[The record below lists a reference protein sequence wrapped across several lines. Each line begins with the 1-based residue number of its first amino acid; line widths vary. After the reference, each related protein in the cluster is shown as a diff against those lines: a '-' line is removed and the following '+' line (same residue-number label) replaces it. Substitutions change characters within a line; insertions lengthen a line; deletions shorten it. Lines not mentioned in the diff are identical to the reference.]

1 MCIGAIAKRIIR
13 YNRTVGNLLDILG
26 GFALANPAWIK
37 SIISAGIL
45 IQGELTTLLA
55 THLIV
60 ESYLSW
66 PRFLFSAMPALVIG
80 ETTLYAFGR
89 TMRHTRFGWRMERR
103 LKSNRR
109 VQLYTRFLHSNAGRL
124 FMVAKFIIGANFLVL
139 FLAGWTEVRF
149 GTFAKAYLKS
159 AAVWFSTTVA
169 ASYGIVKGMH
179 YLQFKHTELFIL
191 GVIILFFVGE
201 YIIKLFM
208 RKAAELESA
217 AEKIGDTIEKTAE
230 EGR

>member
-1 MCIGAIAKRIIR
+1 
-13 YNRTVGNLLDILG
+13 
-26 GFALANPAWIK
+26 
-37 SIISAGIL
+37 
-45 IQGELTTLLA
+45 
-55 THLIV
+55 
-60 ESYLSW
+60 
-66 PRFLFSAMPALVIG
+66 
-80 ETTLYAFGR
+80 
-89 TMRHTRFGWRMERR
+89 
-103 LKSNRR
+103 
-109 VQLYTRFLHSNAGRL
+109 
-124 FMVAKFIIGANFLVL
+124 MVAKFIIGANFLVL

-159 AAVWFSTTVA
+159 AAVWFGTTVA